1 MLFRYTACDSQLR
14 RHCGKLDAPDARSA
28 RNQLREQGLQVESLK
43 PARIWLQNGLRPD
56 GLRKKELAFFTR
68 QLATLCGA
76 ALPLGECLQILENQS
91 EKSAQRHMV
100 RSLLDKIREGETLAS
115 AMNQWPRFFSPVY
128 RATVSAGETS
138 GQLSHILTQ
147 LAEYTENTQAMKS
160 RLKQAMIYPVM
171 LTLVAGLVVTV
182 LLTAVVPQVT
192 EQFVH
197 MHQTLPAS
205 TRLLLAISELFSVA
219 GPWIISTLAFIAI
232 ALRVALRKSHYRL
245 TWHRLLIQLPLLGRT
260 LRELE
265 MTRYARTLS
274 VLNQSAV
281 PLTQA
286 MLISADVLTN
296 SWIRA
301 AMISTAE
308 RVHEGMSFSHSLKT
322 SGLASPV
329 MLHLITSGER
339 SGELSSM
346 LTHTAD
352 IQEKQFNT
360 RLSVTMSLFEPV
372 LVVSMSG
379 VVLFIIMAILQPIL
393 QLNSLIG

>member
-1 MLFRYTACDSQLR
+1 MQFRYTACDTQGK
-14 RHCGKLDAPDARSA
+14 RHRGALEAPDARSA
-28 RNQLREQGLQVESLK
+28 RSQLRARGLQPDTIK
-43 PARIWLQNGLRPD
+43 PARTLALVNLRPD
-56 GLRKKELAFFTR
+56 GLRSKDLAFFTR

-76 ALPLGECLQILENQS
+76 ALPVGECLQILENQS
-91 EKSAQRHMV
+91 EKNAQRHMV
-100 RSLLDKIREGETLAS
+100 RALLGKIREGETLAS
-115 AMNQWPRFFSPVY
+115 AMSQWPRFFGSVY
-128 RATVSAGETS
+128 RATVAAGEAS
-138 GQLSHILTQ
+138 GELSHILLQ
-147 LAEYTENTQAMKS
+147 LADYTENTQAMKS
-160 RLKQAMIYPVM
+160 RLMQAMIYPVM
-171 LTLVAGLVVTV
+171 LTVVAGLVVTV

-197 MHQTLPAS
+197 MKQALPAS
-205 TRLLLAISELFSVA
+205 TRLLLIISDLFTIA
-219 GPWIISTLAFIAI
+219 GPWILALLMFLTLAMRA
-232 ALRVALRKSHYRL
+232 ALRSPEHRL
-245 TWHRLLIQLPLLGRT
+245 SWHRSLLRLPGLGRT

-286 MLISADVLTN
+286 MLISADVLN
-296 SWIRA
+296 NRWVRA
-301 AMISTAE
+301 AMVLTAE
-308 RVHEGMSFSHSLKT
+308 RVHEGMSFSQSLKA

-339 SGELSSM
+339 SGELSRM
-346 LTHTAD
+346 LMHTAD

-360 RLSVTMSLFEPV
+360 RLSVTVSLFEPL
-372 LVVSMSG
+372 LVMSMSG